1 MYNVSLVSL
10 QYLYHAFNH
19 NNTDAVEA
27 NVSAS
32 SQFCVPVGGSV
43 SLVAF
48 TNIAGNPDPTSSW
61 ELIGGTLM
69 GDTTGRQLN
78 ISDLELTDSG
88 NYTNTLTNTVDG
100 TENRM
105 NRTIELR
112 VLSEF
117 INNCLSYTVV

>member
-1 MYNVSLVSL
+1 MFNVSLVSL
-10 QYLYHAFNH
+10 QYFYHHFNH
-19 NNTDAVEA
+19 NNIDAVEA
-27 NVSAS
+27 DISAG
-32 SQFCVPVGGSV
+32 SQFCVPLGGSV

-48 TNIAGNPDPTSSW
+48 TTIDGNPVPTSSW
-61 ELIGGTLM
+61 ELLGGTLM

-88 NYTNTLTNTVDG
+88 NYTNTLTNTVNG

-105 NRTIELR
+105 VQTIELQ

-117 INNCLSYTVV
+117 ANYLSYTVV